1 MGLDGCLW
9 IKYCSSLRFW
19 GLIVMDYR
27 LELDTFIGI
36 SDSTRWDLSAYTWTN
51 CILKVTA
58 SAWKLCQKSGSDG
71 LLAKRMGFTN
81 FH

>member
-1 MGLDGCLW
+1 M
-9 IKYCSSLRFW
+9 
-19 GLIVMDYR
+19 IVVDYR

-36 SDSTRWDLSAYTWTN
+36 SDSTRRDLSACTWN
-51 CILKVTA
+51 NWVLKVTA

-71 LLAKRMGFTN
+71 LLAKIMGFTN